1 MNKSLLKVA
10 LAVVLSAIS
19 VSVFASTYAP
29 SAEAPDQVVASFG
42 RLLSHTPATIA
53 VAFPAASKS
62 EADPLPA
69 RVNAVLWERPS
80 YHLPVKSA
88 LFSVKPGQ
96 KQ

>member
-1 MNKSLLKVA
+1 MNKSLLKVT

-42 RLLSHTPATIA
+42 RLLNHTPATIA
-53 VAFPAASKS
+53 VALPAASKS
-62 EADPLPA
+62 EVDPLPA
-69 RVNAVLWERPS
+69 GVNAVLWERPS
-80 YHLPVKSA
+80 YHLPAKST
-88 LFSVKPGQ
+88 LLSVKPEQ